1 MQITSID
8 ATIVVAIITL
18 FGTIYIAR
26 NNTIVEMN
34 KQLATMLKEMQEQL
48 IEMEVN
54 HQKETNR
61 LEQKIALLTEENT
74 ALKKLV
80 EDFRSELLK
89 FRVK

>member
-1 MQITSID
+1 MQIASLD

-26 NNTIVEMN
+26 NNTVVEMN

-48 IEMEVN
+48 LEMEVN
-54 HQKETNR
+54 HQKETSR